1 MPEHVALLVDF
12 TSHIH
17 GVAEKNLSLL
27 RAKSTINLDSR
38 QSETASI
45 VSASTETTACLP
57 ELRLLSSWWWWCRIL
72 VIII

>member
-38 QSETASI
+38 QSETAS
-45 VSASTETTACLP
+45 VSAVNSNILP
-57 ELRLLSSWWWWCRIL
+57 VNTSREGGGQHSDRRNDFNI
-72 VIII
+72 

>member
-27 RAKSTINLDSR
+27 RAKSTINLDSA
-38 QSETASI
+38 Q
-45 VSASTETTACLP
+45 
-57 ELRLLSSWWWWCRIL
+57 ELSL
-72 VIII
+72 